1 MNSRQ
6 AARDRAQTGLAE
18 GDMDVTTLL
27 GIIVGVGLVGTAI
40 QMGGSVRS
48 FIDVPSIMI
57 TIGGTMAATFINF
70 RVDDIKNVLRVARI
84 AFSQAPPQLTATIS
98 QLISLAEVARREGL
112 LALDNSLG
120 KLKDDFLRHGLQLV
134 VDGVDPAVIREI
146 LETDLEA
153 IENRHRMGRKL
164 FDQMALFAP
173 AFGMIGTLIGL
184 IQMLRN
190 INNPSAIGPGM
201 AVALVTTFY
210 GALLAYLVFI
220 PISGKLAVRAQE
232 EALQKE
238 ILIEGILAIQSGDNP
253 RIVEEKL
260 RAFLPPAMRAKVA
273 YKKRPAAG
281 TKEAEGTAR
290 EAAGAAKETAGA
302 KT

>member
-1 MNSRQ
+1 LRGHN
-6 AARDRAQTGLAE
+6 
-18 GDMDVTTLL
+18 MDLTTFV
-27 GIIVGVGLVGTAI
+27 GIIAGITLVGTAI

-48 FIDVPSIMI
+48 FIDIPSIMI
-57 TIGGTMAATFINF
+57 TIGGTIAATLINF
-70 RVDDIKNVLRVARI
+70 RIDDIKNVLRVTKI
-84 AFSQAPPQLTATIS
+84 AFTRRPPQLTAVIM
-98 QLISLAEVARREGL
+98 QIISLAELARREGL
-112 LALDNSLG
+112 LALDNSLD
-120 KLKDDFLRHGLQLV
+120 KVKDDFLRHGLQLV
-134 VDGVDPAVIREI
+134 VDGVDATVIREI
-146 LETDLEA
+146 LETDLDA
-153 IENRHRMGRKL
+153 IEERHKMGRKL
-164 FDQMALFAP
+164 FDQMALFSP

-220 PISGKLAVRAQE
+220 PISGKLAVRASE
-232 EALQKE
+232 EALEKQ

-260 RAFLPPAMRAKVA
+260 RAFLPPAIRAKVA
-273 YKKRPAAG
+273 YKKGAQA
-281 TKEAEGTAR
+281 
-290 EAAGAAKETAGA
+290 AAGASAAVGAAGAGGAGAKETAGA

>member
-1 MNSRQ
+1 
-6 AARDRAQTGLAE
+6 
-18 GDMDVTTLL
+18 MDVTTLL
-27 GIIVGVGLVGTAI
+27 GIIAGIGLVGTAI

-48 FIDVPSIMI
+48 FIDVPSVMI
-57 TIGGTMAATFINF
+57 TIGGTIAATLINF
-70 RVDDIKNVLRVARI
+70 RVDDIKNVLRVTRI
-84 AFSQAPPQLTATIS
+84 AFTQEPPQLTSTIS

-112 LALDNSLG
+112 LALDNSLS

-146 LETDLEA
+146 LETDLQG
-153 IENRHRMGRKL
+153 IEDRHRMGRKL

-210 GALLAYLVFI
+210 GAVLAYLVFI
-220 PISGKLAVRAQE
+220 PISGKLGVRAQE